1 MSWLAVYP
9 VPKGVPILNDYR
21 VRVRIE
27 EGLEW
32 KELDTYMA
40 KIDMHNVREVSVAY
54 FDFEGK
60 VECEIESL
68 TENIDSAQI
77 RPDSENVEFQK
88 EGNILRF
95 FLERPANLSIEINK
109 NRFNNLHLFAGSSA
123 ESVQI
128 VKAIEDAQNTRMS
141 GSESKDKEDSLMVCK
156 FGLSERTV
164 CATVIKPTEK
174 EIDFETV
181 INKAAYCD
189 GTRVICFAPGLH
201 RLKGDCVSL
210 PSNTSVIL
218 AGGAVVMGGFL
229 IDHKSNVSVMGKG
242 VIFLGHVKRETYL
255 RGVDIRFSQNISV
268 KGITIINPAHYSI
281 HLGSSSNIY
290 ISDIK
295 AFSCVGWSDGIDMM
309 ACENVLIEQVFLRN
323 SDDCIAVYGRR
334 FDYTGDTRNIVVRDS
349 VFWADV
355 AHPIMIGVHGDAENG
370 GSILENISFE
380 NIDILEHHEP
390 QDDYLGCMAINA
402 GDGNTVQNVS
412 FKNIFVE
419 QFERGKLLDLQVK
432 WNRKY
437 NDVPGKTIKN
447 IIFENIFY
455 SGDGE
460 HTSEINGFSKDQK
473 VEGVR
478 FKNLVVRGMHVRK
491 PEDGNIHI
499 GEFTQNIQFE

>member
-1 MSWLAVYP
+1 MSWLTVYP
-9 VPKGVPILNDYR
+9 APKGVPILTDYR

-27 EGLEW
+27 PEMEW
-32 KELDTYMA
+32 KELDTYKA
-40 KIDMHNVREVSVAY
+40 KIDMHNVREVSTAY

-60 VECEIESL
+60 VECEVESL

-77 RPDSENVEFQK
+77 RPDSANVKFQK

-95 FLERPANLSIEINK
+95 FLERPANLSIEING
-109 NRFNNLHLFAGSSA
+109 NRFNNLHLFAGSST
-123 ESVQI
+123 ESAQI
-128 VKAIEDAQNTRMS
+128 VKTIKDTENIRIS
-141 GSESKDKEDSLMVCK
+141 SNSEEAKDSLMVCK
-156 FGLSERTV
+156 FELSGKNV
-164 CATVIKPTEK
+164 CASVVQPTEK
-174 EIDFETV
+174 EIDFDAV
-181 INKAAYCD
+181 IDAAAYHN
-189 GTRVICFAPGLH
+189 GQRVICFAPGLH
-201 RLKGDCVSL
+201 RFKGDCALL
-210 PSNTSVIL
+210 PSNTTVIL

-229 IDHKSNVSVMGKG
+229 IDHKKNVSVMGRG

-255 RGVDIRFSQNISV
+255 RGVDVRFSQNIFV
-268 KGITIINPAHYSI
+268 EGVTIINPAHYSI
-281 HLGSSSNIY
+281 HLGSSGNIH
-290 ISDIK
+290 IRDIK

-309 ACENVLIEQVFLRN
+309 ACENVLIEKVFLRN
-323 SDDCIAVYGRR
+323 SDDCIAIYGKR
-334 FDYTGDTRNIVVRDS
+334 FKYTGNTRNVMVRDS

-370 GSILENISFE
+370 GSVLENISFE

-390 QDDYLGCMAINA
+390 QDDYLGCMAINV

-432 WNRKY
+432 WNKKY
-437 NDVPGKTIKN
+437 NDVPGKVIRN
-447 IIFENIFY
+447 VIFENIFY

-460 HTSEINGFSKDQK
+460 HTSEINGFSKERK

-478 FKNLVVRGMHVRK
+478 FKNLVVRGAHIRK

-499 GEFTQNIQFE
+499 GEFAENIQFE